1 VYVFIDETKAGLYN
15 FYILGSIY
23 TAIQTKEKEK
33 AMLRR
38 FIKYYRPYKK
48 LLALD
53 MLAALLISIIGMVY
67 PIVTNKMLNIF
78 IPQKMYSTIVIAG
91 LIVLG
96 LYVLRMLLRYFVQY
110 YGHLIGVGMQSQM
123 RKDLFSH
130 LQKLPFRFYDDH
142 ETGRIMTR
150 MTSDLFEVCE
160 LAHHGPENLL
170 ISSVMIVLSFLY
182 LLSIDWILTLI
193 IFACVPILVFVT
205 MHYRKRMRAAF
216 DERRK
221 SNATINAAVESSVTG
236 IRVTKAYT
244 NSQREVEKFRK
255 GDVQFVEAS
264 KKVYNAMAMF
274 QASTAFVTDIFNVF
288 ILIAGGLFLYAG
300 RISFGDY
307 STFIVSVNLFINPVN
322 MLISFMEQYQN
333 GVSGFGRFLEILD
346 EEPEQDAPD
355 ARELTDVEGV
365 IEFQNVTFQYE
376 KTKEVLKNVDLRLE
390 KGRKLALVGPS
401 GGGKTTLCHLLPNF
415 YKLGPENGSISIDG
429 TDIRQLTMD
438 SLRRNIGI
446 VQQDVFLFVGT
457 IRDNILYGRPDA
469 TEEEIHEAARRA
481 NIHDYIMTLE
491 KGYDTEIGERGV
503 KLSGGQKQ
511 RLSIAR
517 VFLKD
522 PAILIL
528 DEATSA
534 LDNTTEVYIQQA
546 LDELCKGRTTLVVAH
561 RLSTIRNADEIAVV
575 INGQI
580 AERGTHD
587 ELMAKNGTYKELY
600 ALQFRENDLFE

>member
-1 VYVFIDETKAGLYN
+1 MLKRF
-15 FYILGSIY
+15 LGYYKPHI
-23 TAIQTKEKEK
+23 K
-33 AMLRR
+33 MLLLD
-38 FIKYYRPYKK
+38 
-48 LLALD
+48 LLAS
-53 MLAALLISIIGMVY
+53 LLISVIGMVY
-67 PIVTNKMLNIF
+67 PIVTNRMLNEY
-78 IPQKMYSTIVIAG
+78 IPQKMYTTIVIAG
-91 LIVLG
+91 AIVLG

-110 YGHLIGVGMQSQM
+110 YGHVIGVKMQSQM
-123 RKDLFSH
+123 RQDLFAH
-130 LQKLPFRFYDDH
+130 LQKLPFRFFDNH

-150 MTSDLFEVCE
+150 LTSDLFEVCE

-170 ISSVMIVLSFLY
+170 ISTVMIVLSFLY
-182 LLSIDWILTLI
+182 LLSIDWALTLI
-193 IFACVPILVFVT
+193 VFTCVPILVVVT
-205 MHYRKRMRAAF
+205 IYSRKAMRKAF
-216 DERRK
+216 DDRRK

-244 NSQREVEKFRK
+244 NSRREVERFRV
-255 GDVQFVEAS
+255 GDDQFVDSSRRA
-264 KKVYNAMAMF
+264 YRAMARF
-274 QASTAFVTDIFNVF
+274 HSSTSFVTDIFNVF

-307 STFIVSVNLFINPVN
+307 STFIVSVNLFIAPVN
-322 MLISFMEQYQN
+322 TLIGFMEQFQN
-333 GVSGFGRFLEILD
+333 GVSGFKRFVEIMD
-346 EEPEQDAPD
+346 EEPETEAPD
-355 ARELTDVEGV
+355 AKVLTNVEGV
-365 IEFQNVTFQYE
+365 IEFKDVSYAYE
-376 KTKEVLKNVDLRLE
+376 ENHEVLNNVNLRLE

-415 YKLGPENGSISIDG
+415 YRLETGSICIDG
-429 TDIRQLTMD
+429 VDIRELTLD
-438 SLRRNIGI
+438 SLRKNIGI

-534 LDNTTEVYIQQA
+534 LDNTTEVLIQQA

-575 INGQI
+575 LDGKI
-580 AERGTHD
+580 AERGTHE
-587 ELMAKNGTYKELY
+587 ELMVANGTYKKLY
-600 ALQFRENDLFE
+600 ALQFRDNDFVEI

>member
-1 VYVFIDETKAGLYN
+1 
-15 FYILGSIY
+15 
-23 TAIQTKEKEK
+23 
-33 AMLRR
+33 MLKR
-38 FIKYYRPYKK
+38 FVQYYKPHKK
-48 LLALD
+48 MLLLD
-53 MLAALLISIIGMVY
+53 MLAALLISVIGMVY
-67 PIVTNKMLNIF
+67 PIVTNKMLNIY

-91 LIVLG
+91 IAVLI
-96 LYVLRMLLRYFVQY
+96 LYVVRMLLRYFVQY
-110 YGHLIGVGMQSQM
+110 YGHLIGVKMQSQM
-123 RKDLFSH
+123 RQDLFSH
-130 LQKLPFRFYDDH
+130 LEKLPFRFYDNH

-150 MTSDLFEVCE
+150 ITSDLFEVCE

-170 ISSVMIVLSFLY
+170 ISSVMIVLSFVY
-182 LLSIDWILTLI
+182 LATLDWILTLI
-193 IFACVPILVFVT
+193 IFACVPILVVVT
-205 MHYRKRMRAAF
+205 MHFRKAMRRAF
-216 DERRK
+216 DDRRK
-221 SNATINAAVESSVTG
+221 SNATINAAVESSITG

-244 NSQREVEKFRK
+244 NAQREVEKFKK
-255 GDVQFVEAS
+255 GDAQFVDAS
-264 KKVYNAMAMF
+264 RRAYHAMAQF
-274 QASTAFVTDIFNVF
+274 HSSTAFVTDIFNVL

-300 RISFGDY
+300 RITFGDY
-307 STFIVSVNLFINPVN
+307 STFIVSVNLFISPVN
-322 MLISFMEQYQN
+322 TLIGFMEQFQN
-333 GVSGFGRFLEILD
+333 GISGFKRFVEIMD
-346 EEPEQDAPD
+346 EAPETEAPD
-355 ARELTDVEGV
+355 AKTLTDVRGE
-365 IEFQNVTFQYE
+365 IEFKNVSYAYE
-376 KTKEVLKNVDLRLE
+376 ATHEVLHNINLRLE

-415 YKLGPENGSISIDG
+415 YRLEEAGGSILIDG
-429 TDIRQLTMD
+429 EDIRNLSLE
-438 SLRRNIGI
+438 SLRKNIGI

-469 TEEEIHEAARRA
+469 TDEEIHQAARRA

-534 LDNTTEVYIQQA
+534 LDNTTEVLIQQA

-575 INGQI
+575 LDGRIV
-580 AERGTHD
+580 ERGTH
-587 ELMAKNGTYKELY
+587 EALMAAGGTYKELY
-600 ALQFRENDLFE
+600 ALQFRDNDRID